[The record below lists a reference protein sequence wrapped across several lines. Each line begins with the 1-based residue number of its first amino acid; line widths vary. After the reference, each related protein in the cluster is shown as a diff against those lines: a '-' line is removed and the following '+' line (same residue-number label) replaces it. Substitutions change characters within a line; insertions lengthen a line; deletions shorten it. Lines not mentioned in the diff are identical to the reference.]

1 MRVFATILL
10 SVATLTATAFAC
22 GWMGTS
28 DSVRFDGYQS
38 ERDMGRLPPLPT
50 LENGTNAIRISRDQE
65 SRDYD
70 AYKNEQ
76 AHAKK
81 VDVLW
86 DTARDAEQEGK
97 LGEVRSL
104 LKEYL
109 EETTTSGY
117 MYDPTERQKR
127 RNSAIDLLDALSAL
141 DHGSKTSRV
150 QAYLWARR
158 SHDEKAHAG
167 VPSALSEIGNDIR
180 LQDNA
185 AYLLAAQLYQEGKFV
200 EAARAFS
207 AVVRRYPQS
216 EKREAALFMA
226 AVATMKTSRAFTP
239 TSGDEAHLHEYD
251 DEEVRHQVEIDQ
263 PWREALAGFE
273 RVMTQYPRG
282 RYFDD
287 ARGWKAYLLLRKGD
301 RAGAL
306 VEYYRLLADKQ
317 NRNTQIEA
325 TLSLELV
332 RHHASDEEMTRVEQQ
347 IAGEPE
353 VALAYAYHNIY
364 NYSIDPGADY
374 PQYEE
379 LKDAAGKYLHEA
391 SRLRNDELE
400 AEWRIR
406 REKTTKNQLTR
417 IVAFSRRLMDRY
429 PTLRLGGAFALR
441 AAQASLELDQNEN
454 AAQFSRRAL
463 QSRLN
468 AGERLQALWVSGVAE
483 HRLKHFNS
491 ARESFNN
498 LLRDYPNSELTE
510 GARRHLAMAAE
521 DSGDIDG
528 ALEQYIA
535 LDYTVDVAYFVDAL
549 MTKEQLASFIDSH
562 PESPKLNE
570 LRYALGVRYLRSNQ
584 WDEAR
589 AAFTKVQTTAAT
601 ERVSWSFDCINN
613 GTQCIDPKEGDGNE
627 YTGPLI
633 TTRLVM
639 HDVQTANKMEA
650 LERAVEQAN
659 DPEAKAEAMYQ
670 LASYQYEASSLLFYN
685 PVAWSGVR
693 YWNLSYLASEDR
705 FRAPN
710 EPQILFAY
718 MQEHDTL
725 ARALK
730 IYLEV
735 VDKFP
740 RTRAA
745 RDSLYTAAV
754 CHERLANYNDYW
766 REMYGAGLHAGK
778 RFVTYANVKA
788 AYPSYQLPRG
798 TYGWQPSTRT
808 VDDGPGWAAPPRKI
822 PRPSRAARL
831 KLLLENFINP
841 ILVFWNET
849 GRRGLSLLTILIAM
863 GFTARI
869 ATQNRKL
876 LRPKLLRV
884 RTQTAQSAEVEQP
897 ASEMFWTVDRR
908 EELWQRTKRLVGKWL
923 IEFWLLG
930 RDAKTRPILV
940 KNILSHSFLVGL
952 IVSLLWTLH
961 YG

>member
-1 MRVFATILL
+1 MRVRLRILAIVAL
-10 SVATLTATAFAC
+10 SIAALTATAFAC

-28 DSVRFDGYQS
+28 NSVRFDGYQT

-50 LENGTNAIRISRDQE
+50 SEVTWEADGS
-65 SRDYD
+65 DYD
-70 AYKNEQ
+70 YAKEQ
-76 AHAKK
+76 AQ
-81 VDVLW
+81 VNEIDNLW
-86 DTARDAEQEGK
+86 ERSQTAAEEGK
-97 LGEVRSL
+97 LVEVRSL

-109 EETTTSGY
+109 EETTTAGFRY
-117 MYDPTERQKR
+117 NLTDRQQR
-127 RNSAIDLLDALSAL
+127 RNTAIDLLDALSAL
-141 DHGSKTSRV
+141 DHGSNPSRV
-150 QAYLWARR
+150 QAYLKARR
-158 SHDEKAHAG
+158 SHDDNVEAE
-167 VPSALSEIGNDIR
+167 VQIALKEIGNDVR
-180 LQDNA
+180 LKDNA
-185 AYLLAAQLYQEGKFV
+185 TYLRAAQLYQQGKHA
-200 EAARAFS
+200 EAAREFS
-207 AVVRRYPQS
+207 AVARRYPQS
-216 EKREAALFMA
+216 EKREAALFMT
-226 AVATMKTSRAFTP
+226 AVATMKTSMAFTP

-251 DEEVRHQVEIDQ
+251 SEDARHPVEIDK
-263 PWREALAGFE
+263 PWREALAGFQS
-273 RVMTQYPRG
+273 VMMQYPRG

-306 VEYYRLLADKQ
+306 VEYYRLLADKR
-317 NRNTQIEA
+317 NRTTQIDA
-325 TLSLELV
+325 TFSLGLV
-332 RHHASDEEMTRVEQQ
+332 RHHASDEEMARVERQ

-353 VALAYAYHNIY
+353 VALAYAYYNIY
-364 NYSIDPGADY
+364 NYSIDLENDSP
-374 PQYEE
+374 PYEE
-379 LKDAAGKYLHEA
+379 VKDWKGNYDAEA
-391 SRLRNDELE
+391 SQIRNDELE
-400 AEWRIR
+400 AEWRSK
-406 REKTTKNQLTR
+406 REKTTRDQLTR

-441 AAQASLELDQNEN
+441 ASQASLELDQNEN

-463 QSRLN
+463 QSQLN
-468 AGERLQALWVSGVAE
+468 AEERLQALWVLGVAE
-483 HRLKHFNS
+483 HRLEHFGS
-491 ARESFNN
+491 ARESLNT

-510 GARRHLAMAAE
+510 GARRHLAMSAE

-535 LDYTVDVAYFVDAL
+535 LDYTVDVAYFVDVL
-549 MTKEQLASFIDSH
+549 MTKEQLAGFIDRH

-570 LRYALGVRYLRSNQ
+570 LKYALGVRYLRSNQ
-584 WDEAR
+584 WDLAR
-589 AAFTKVQTTAAT
+589 AAFAKVQTTAAT
-601 ERVSWSFDCINN
+601 ERVSWSIECQNN
-613 GTQCIDPKEGDGNE
+613 GTQCLDPKEGDGNE

-639 HDVQTANKMEA
+639 HDVQTANDMEA

-685 PVAWSGVR
+685 PVAWSGQR
-693 YWNLSYLASEDR
+693 YWNISYLATEDR

-740 RTRAA
+740 NTRAA

-754 CHERLANYNDYW
+754 CHERLANYNEYW

-778 RFVTYANVKA
+778 RLVTYTNVRG

-798 TYGWQPSTRT
+798 TSGWQPSTRT
-808 VDDGPGWAAPPRKI
+808 VNDGPGWAAPPKKI

-831 KLLLENFINP
+831 KLLLESFINP
-841 ILVFWNET
+841 ILVFWSET
-849 GRRGLSLLTILIAM
+849 GRRGLSLLTILVAM
-863 GFTARI
+863 GLTARI

-884 RTQTAQSAEVEQP
+884 RTRNAQEAPVDQP
-897 ASEMFWTVDRR
+897 PAEMFWTDPRD
-908 EELWQRTKRLVGKWL
+908 ELWQRTKRLVGKWL
-923 IEFWLLG
+923 IEFWLLAQ
-930 RDAKTRPILV
+930 DTSSRPILFR
-940 KNILSHSFLVGL
+940 NILSHSFLVGL

>member
-1 MRVFATILL
+1 MRVRLRILAIVAL
-10 SVATLTATAFAC
+10 SIATLTATAFAC

-28 DSVRFDGYQS
+28 DSVRFDGYQT

-50 LENGTNAIRISRDQE
+50 SEVARETDSP
-65 SRDYD
+65 DYD
-70 AYKNEQ
+70 YRNEQ
-76 AHAKK
+76 AHTRKI
-81 VDVLW
+81 DVLW
-86 DTARDAEQEGK
+86 DSALAAEQVGK

-109 EETTTSGY
+109 QETTTLGY
-117 MYDPTERQKR
+117 IYDPTERQQR

-141 DHGSKTSRV
+141 DHGSKPSRV

-158 SHDEKAHAG
+158 SHDEKAYAG
-167 VPSALSEIGNDIR
+167 IQSALNEIGNDVR
-180 LQDNA
+180 LKDNA
-185 AYLLAAQLYQEGKFV
+185 AYLLAAQLYQQGKYA
-200 EAARAFS
+200 EAARDFN
-207 AVVRRYPQS
+207 AVIRRYPQS
-216 EKREAALFMA
+216 EKREAALFMT
-226 AVATMKTSRAFTP
+226 AVATMKTSVAFTP

-251 DEEVRHQVEIDQ
+251 SEEAPHPVEIDK

-273 RVMTQYPRG
+273 RVMLQYPRG
-282 RYFDD
+282 RYFDE

-317 NRNTQIEA
+317 NRNTQIDA
-325 TLSLELV
+325 TFSLGLV
-332 RHHASDEEMTRVEQQ
+332 RHHASDEEMMRVEQQ

-353 VALAYAYHNIY
+353 VALAYAYHDIY
-364 NYSIDPGADY
+364 NYSIDPGADS
-374 PQYEE
+374 PPYEE
-379 LKDAAGKYLHEA
+379 VKDWQGNYDAQA
-391 SRLRNDELE
+391 SQIRNNELE
-400 AEWRIR
+400 AEWRSK
-406 REKTTKNQLTR
+406 REKITKDQRTR
-417 IVAFSRRLMDRY
+417 IVAFSRRLMERY

-441 AAQASLELDQNEN
+441 ASQASLELDQNE
-454 AAQFSRRAL
+454 AAAKFSRRAL

-468 AGERLQALWVSGVAE
+468 TDERMQALWVLGVAE
-483 HRLKHFNS
+483 HRLKHFSS
-491 ARESFNN
+491 ARESFKT

-510 GARRHLAMAAE
+510 GARRHLAMSAE

-535 LDYTVDVAYFVDAL
+535 LDYTVDVAYFVDVL

-570 LRYALGVRYLRSNQ
+570 LKYALGVRYLRSNQ
-584 WDEAR
+584 WDLAR
-589 AAFTKVQTTAAT
+589 AAFTKVQTTAPT
-601 ERVSWSFDCINN
+601 ERVSWSIECQND
-613 GTQCIDPKEGDGNE
+613 GTQCIDPKEGDSNE
-627 YTGPLI
+627 YTGQI
-633 TTRLVM
+633 VTTRLVM

-650 LERAVEQAN
+650 LERAVEEAN

-685 PVAWSGVR
+685 PVAWSGQR
-693 YWNLSYLASEDR
+693 YWNLSYLATEDR

-730 IYLEV
+730 IYLEI
-735 VDKFP
+735 VDKYP
-740 RTRAA
+740 HTRAA

-754 CHERLANYNDYW
+754 CHERLANYNEYW

-778 RFVTYANVKA
+778 RLVTYTNVRG

-798 TYGWQPSTRT
+798 TSGWQPSTRT
-808 VDDGPGWAAPPRKI
+808 VNDGPGWAAPPKKI

-831 KLLLENFINP
+831 KLLLESFINP

-849 GRRGLSLLTILIAM
+849 GRRGLSLLTILLAM

-876 LRPKLLRV
+876 LKPKLLRV
-884 RTQTAQSAEVEQP
+884 RTRNAQEAPVAQQ
-897 ASEMFWTVDRR
+897 ATEMFWTNDPRD
-908 EELWQRTKRLVGKWL
+908 ELWQRTKRLVGKWL
-923 IEFWLLG
+923 IEFWLLA
-930 RDAKTRPILV
+930 RDANTRPILI
-940 KNILSHSFLVGL
+940 KNIMSHSFLFGL